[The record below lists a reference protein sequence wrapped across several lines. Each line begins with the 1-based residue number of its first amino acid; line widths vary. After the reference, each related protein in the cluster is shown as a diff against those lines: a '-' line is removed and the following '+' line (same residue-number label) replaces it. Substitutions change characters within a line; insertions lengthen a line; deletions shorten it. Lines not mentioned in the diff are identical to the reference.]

1 MREGR
6 YVCIN
11 LGSVFIREAAES
23 NREGTK
29 PFIHAHALD
38 VGESGQTVNLLPFG
52 LVGSNPTGGTKHSRA
67 FSSIG

>member
-52 LVGSNPTGGTKHSRA
+52 LVGSNPTGGTKT
-67 FSSIG
+67 FTGL

>member
-11 LGSVFIREAAES
+11 LGSVFIQEAAES

-52 LVGSNPTGGTKHSRA
+52 LVGSNPTGGTKYSRA
-67 FSSIG
+67 FSLVG